1 MLGSFE
7 ECKDFMKRSLQQTGY
22 IQWGFVSTSYK
33 LPLEFI
39 LEHEEDLDF
48 NYLYRSQKWD
58 EETLRIF
65 QDKIP
70 WSQVDPNEHSKEFL
84 REFKD
89 KFKFGHYFLR
99 DIYQK
104 EFGNPENYDD
114 FFSRL
119 QKLKWLKDN
128 EDWFT

>member
-22 IQWGFVSTSYK
+22 IQWNFISTSYK
-33 LPLEFI
+33 LPLEFV
-39 LEHEEDLDF
+39 LEHENDLDF
-48 NYLYRSQKWD
+48 DYLYRSQHWD

-89 KFKFGHYFLR
+89 KIEFGHWFLKNLF
-99 DIYQK
+99 QK
-104 EFGNPENYDD
+104 EFGDEKYDEQISNIEKRLWWEKHKND
-114 FFSRL
+114 F
-119 QKLKWLKDN
+119 K
-128 EDWFT
+128 